1 MIDVFIRGNYTADS
15 NAMMSGFLNEFA
27 DAEDAVGDP
36 TKATALRKEAVA
48 MVAAMNAILWDGTDH
63 FVTQVCVYELHCSP
77 SLLFSS
83 LLSFSP
89 FPAPASH

>member
-48 MVAAMNAILWDGTDH
+48 MVAAMNAISGGRSNKAVSNWSYGLR
-63 FVTQVCVYELHCSP
+63 FCPIAREE
-77 SLLFSS
+77 
-83 LLSFSP
+83 
-89 FPAPASH
+89 